1 MLTKRPDAPL
11 RSLSKSTNC
20 PGARQVYFRITSQT
34 PGAGRLW
41 FFKAITHTRVCR
53 FEFFK
58 ISNSSGILW
67 ISVKPFVIPDFPLLL
82 LAVVRLALFF
92 VSFLLCLPMPPC
104 YCPSL
109 CGLYRI
115 TTDIES
121 PCKVLLII
129 LHLWLSKVYRSRKP
143 MTMCHIACLFLPF
156 PLCGRPLPG
165 QTLSILQGPA
175 QISNVKLATTL
186 ETETEYS
193 ILYSVLQRQIYLD
206 I

>member
-20 PGARQVYFRITSQT
+20 PGKRQVYFRITSQT

-58 ISNSSGILW
+58 ISNSSGILC

-109 CGLYRI
+109 CSLYRI

-129 LHLWLSKVYRSRKP
+129 LHL
-143 MTMCHIACLFLPF
+143 
-156 PLCGRPLPG
+156 
-165 QTLSILQGPA
+165 
-175 QISNVKLATTL
+175 
-186 ETETEYS
+186 
-193 ILYSVLQRQIYLD
+193 
-206 I
+206 